1 MVLDEISRKIKQ
13 KCQPNSHGFY
23 EEIDPTQTCDLF
35 VDLADAIFLDKTDA
49 DNAQYYRGIIQQAV
63 LLNAALHRTTDKE
76 KVQKFEN
83 KIRRLCGQILSK
95 ATSKPANQHHDIV
108 KTTKSIK
115 DHLNLMREHISLANL
130 KKFPTVKQKRIELK
144 SSKQVHLEEEK
155 IATVN
160 GIMQK
165 ITTDYTK
172 LMKNISDQC
181 IEMLGTLPCKFAH
194 VAMGSLSRGVIT
206 YYSDLENAIVFEDTS
221 LQEELRARK
230 RYFRCYAAL
239 FEIIVVGFGET
250 PIRLAG
256 IKCLND
262 FTSQS
267 KEDDWFW
274 DSVTPNGV
282 RFDSQMPFAS
292 KTPFARSSTPKKS
305 WEVELIGTKSHILNY
320 LSEDLILKEGY
331 HLAEMLSSTRFIAGN
346 FSFYQQFVEKASQDM
361 NVALESSKVLKAL
374 FDEYQRN
381 IINFSVH
388 TEIEKYGSKL
398 NVKKSFYRSFTIF
411 HLYLERLTGVND
423 SLSFRSTIEHWQK
436 NGMDGNVAHN
446 LLYGM
451 CLANEARLKLY
462 AKKMEQSDIVAGT
475 KYLLDSSSGTGVF
488 NVLDKWDVVTLFEIG
503 LQWNKALV
511 QINDQIRQDKADL
524 DIEGCVIACLNEYL
538 QLRNNPYT
546 QGLILQHFQ
555 DYEEAVESYQHV
567 LDTSQDNIIKLNA
580 YKNIGRCLMYSL
592 NFRKAADNYAKA
604 ISWFNSQNCDQFQ
617 QHDLAE
623 LLDWLGQS
631 YAEFDHE
638 LAEKYLTE
646 SRNLW
651 RSLQSSEP
659 ENTIYLKGLADMA
672 DSFGWFYYKT
682 QKFDK
687 GLEAYEEGA
696 TMFGKL
702 KAKSPDLDLENEI
715 LNVQN
720 GIGLCYEGLKR

>member
-1 MVLDEISRKIKQ
+1 M
-13 KCQPNSHGFY
+13 
-23 EEIDPTQTCDLF
+23 
-35 VDLADAIFLDKTDA
+35 ADAVSLDDTDA
-49 DNAQYYRGIIQQAV
+49 DTAQYYKGIIQQAV
-63 LLNAALHRTTDKE
+63 LLNAALHRTTDKKKIE
-76 KVQKFEN
+76 EFEN
-83 KIRRLCGQILSK
+83 KIRHLCGQILSK

-115 DHLNLMREHISLANL
+115 DHLNLMRKLDTSEHL
-130 KKFPTVKQKRIELK
+130 KKIPKIHPQKNEQPF
-144 SSKQVHLEEEK
+144 SEQVYREKEK
-155 IATVN
+155 ISIVN
-160 GIMQK
+160 DIMQK
-165 ITTDYTK
+165 ITTDYAK
-172 LMKNISDQC
+172 LMKDVSDQC
-181 IEMLGTLPCKFAH
+181 IEMLSTLPCKFAH
-194 VAMGSLSRGVIT
+194 VAMGSLSRGAVT
-206 YYSDLENAIVFEDTS
+206 YYSDFENAIVFEDTS
-221 LQEELRARK
+221 SEEELRARK
-230 RYFRCYAAL
+230 RYFRCYATL

-267 KEDDWFW
+267 KEADWFW

-292 KTPFARSSTPKKS
+292 KTPFARSSTLSKP
-305 WEVELIGTKSHILNY
+305 WEVELVGTKSHILNY
-320 LSEDLILKEGY
+320 LTEDCVLKEGY
-331 HLAEMLSSTRFIAGN
+331 HLAEMLSSASYIAGN
-346 FSFYQQFVEKASQDM
+346 FSFYQQFAKDAGEVM
-361 NVALESSKVLKAL
+361 NVTLESSESLKAL
-374 FDEYQRN
+374 FDEYQQN

-411 HLYLERLTGVND
+411 HFYLQRLTGIHD
-423 SLSFRSTIEHWQK
+423 TLSFHTTIEHWQK

-446 LLYGM
+446 LLYAL

-488 NVLDKWDVVTLFEIG
+488 NVLDKWDVVMSFEIG

-524 DIEGCVIACLNEYL
+524 DIEGCVIACLNQYL
-538 QLRNNPYT
+538 QLRNDPYT

-555 DYEEAVESYQHV
+555 DYEEAVESYQHA
-567 LDTSQDNIIKLNA
+567 LDSHQDDIIKLNTH
-580 YKNIGRCLMYSL
+580 KSIGRCLMYSL

-659 ENTIYLKGLADMA
+659 ENTTYLKGLADMA

-687 GLEAYEEGA
+687 GLEAYKEAA
-696 TMFGKL
+696 TMFEKL
-702 KAKSPDLDLENEI
+702 KAKSLDLDLENVI

-720 GIGLCYEGLKR
+720 GIGLCYEGQKR